1 MSSRRLGS
9 ELEVDELVATED
21 SEKKNVSSEDDVRCK
36 M

>member
-1 MSSRRLGS
+1 MSSRRIGS

-21 SEKKNVSSEDDVRCK
+21 SEKKNVSSEDDVICN